1 MSTYPSDVSV
11 LQLNAVSR
19 TKAGAIVRSAKTGT
33 TKFIGNL
40 VSVQSGLVRP
50 KFADGVK
57 ETVACFI
64 PDVVSQFVLEG
75 EMLTDFPLAQH
86 ISDII
91 DTLNGARAA
100 AAEGTATE
108 DDKALLDKR
117 LIIIF
122 KAASLKM
129 AVSETTDE
137 FGVYTTA
144 EGVRSQTLNVNID
157 NNGGINLDLRKREP
171 SGSTNPLVSR
181 LLKKA

>member
-1 MSTYPSDVSV
+1 MLTYPSDVTV
-11 LQLNAVSR
+11 LQVNAVS
-19 TKAGAIVRSAKTGT
+19 KNKNGVIVRSEKTGT

-57 ETVACFI
+57 ESVCAFVPNI
-64 PDVVSQFVLEG
+64 VSQFIVEG
-75 EMLTDFPLAQH
+75 QTLTNFPMVEH
-86 ISDII
+86 IIDII
-91 DTLNGARAA
+91 NALNDARAA
-100 AAEGTATE
+100 AADGTATE

-117 LIIIF
+117 LILIF
-122 KAASLKM
+122 KASSLKM

-144 EGVRSQTLNVNID
+144 EGVRSQSLNVNID
-157 NNGGINLDLRKREP
+157 NNGGIQLDLRKREP
-171 SGSTNPLVSR
+171 SATSNPLVAR

>member
-1 MSTYPSDVSV
+1 MSTYPTDVTA
-11 LQLNAVSR
+11 LQVNAVSR
-19 TKAGAIVRSAKTGT
+19 NKQGIKVVSEKTGT

-40 VSVQSGLVRP
+40 ISVQSGLVRP
-50 KFADGVK
+50 KFADGVR

-64 PDVVSQFVLEG
+64 PQVVSQFILEG
-75 EMLTDFPLAQH
+75 EMLVNFPLAEH
-86 ISDII
+86 TEAII
-91 DTLNGARAA
+91 KTLNDARAA
-100 AAEGTATE
+100 AADGTATE

-117 LIIIF
+117 LVLVF
-122 KAASLKM
+122 KASSLKM

-157 NNGGINLDLRKREP
+157 NNGGIQLDLRKREP
-171 SGSTNPLVSR
+171 SGTSNPLVAR

>member
-1 MSTYPSDVSV
+1 MTV
-11 LQLNAVSR
+11 LQVNAVSR
-19 TKAGAIVRSAKTGT
+19 NKQGIKVVSEKTGT

-40 VSVQSGLVRP
+40 ISVQSGLVRP

-64 PDVVSQFVLEG
+64 PQVVSQFILEG
-75 EMLTDFPLAQH
+75 EMLVNFPLAEH
-86 ISDII
+86 IQAVIE
-91 DTLNGARAA
+91 TLNDARAA
-100 AAEGTATE
+100 AADGKATE

-117 LIIIF
+117 LVLVF
-122 KAASLKM
+122 KASSLKM

-157 NNGGINLDLRKREP
+157 NNGGIQLDLRKREP
-171 SGSTNPLVSR
+171 SGTSNALVAR